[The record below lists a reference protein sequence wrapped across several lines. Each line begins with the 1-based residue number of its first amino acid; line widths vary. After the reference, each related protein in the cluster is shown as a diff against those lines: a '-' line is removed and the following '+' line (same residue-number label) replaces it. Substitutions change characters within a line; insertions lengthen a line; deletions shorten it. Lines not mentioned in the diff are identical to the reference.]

1 GAAERA
7 DASPA
12 FAVSVTGQKTLD
24 RDFNELSQS
33 DLQHGEL
40 RVGLPAA
47 LIVLLLVFGAIVAGL
62 VPLLITLPSI
72 VVALGFVAVL
82 AHVFSLSVFVINM
95 LTGMGLAL
103 AIDYSLFVVSRFRE
117 ERGRGREK
125 LDAISATATTANR
138 AVVFSGTTF
147 VIAMFG
153 MLIVPSSIMR
163 SLAVGAILVGI
174 VSVAASATLLPAL
187 LSLLGDRVNALRIPV
202 VGRRSLEAA
211 NPEGRF
217 WGAIVRGVLR
227 RPGLSLGIS
236 VALLLAA
243 ASPIFGMHVGTS
255 GVTALPD
262 RFESKRGFAALHRSF
277 PKATSDPVEVVV
289 AKGAA
294 QPAARQAL
302 AALRTRL
309 GADPRFGQGEIERSP
324 DGAVALLS
332 VPVRGDP
339 SGNAAIAAVHELRSA
354 IVPAEFASVSAE
366 VLVGGTSSE
375 KIDYFDSVIGPAP
388 WVIALVLAL
397 TLVFLT

>member
-1 GAAERA
+1 
-7 DASPA
+7 
-12 FAVSVTGQKTLD
+12 
-24 RDFNELSQS
+24 
-33 DLQHGEL
+33 
-40 RVGLPAA
+40 
-47 LIVLLLVFGAIVAGL
+47 
-62 VPLLITLPSI
+62 
-72 VVALGFVAVL
+72 
-82 AHVFSLSVFVINM
+82 
-95 LTGMGLAL
+95 
-103 AIDYSLFVVSRFRE
+103 SRFRE
-117 ERGRGREK
+117 ERSGGREK
-125 LDAISATATTANR
+125 LDAIAATATTANR

-262 RFESKRGFAALHRSF
+262 RFESKRGFAALHQSF

-294 QPAARQAL
+294 EPAARRAL
-302 AALRTRL
+302 AALRARL
-309 GADPRFGQGEIERSP
+309 AADPRFGRGEIEDSANGR
-324 DGAVALLS
+324 VALLS

-339 SGNAAIAAVHELRSA
+339 S
-354 IVPAEFASVSAE
+354 
-366 VLVGGTSSE
+366 
-375 KIDYFDSVIGPAP
+375 
-388 WVIALVLAL
+388 
-397 TLVFLT
+397 